1 MQFNL
6 KNYQKTK
13 TENILKK
20 NNFLLFTL
28 GANQNSRNWM
38 VTEQNISKLALA
50 YTKTYN
56 NTAIKVLEYS
66 IFKNLRNSIN
76 STFFF
81 MNPTKNKETLMRDNL
96 ISTLNSI
103 QILTLTLKLNKKMY
117 AAYQFKAANSF
128 HYKKSASII
137 YQFLASTLKIS
148 SALKREK

>member
-38 VTEQNISKLALA
+38 LAEQNISKLALA

-56 NTAIKVLEYS
+56 NAATKVLES
-66 IFKNLRNSIN
+66 SVFKNLKNSIN

-81 MNPTKNKETLMRDNL
+81 MNPKKNKKTLIRNNL
-96 ISTLNSI
+96 LNTLNSI
-103 QILTLTLKLNKKMY
+103 QILTLTLKLNKKIY
-117 AAYQFKAANSF
+117 AAYQFKAVNSF

-137 YQFLASTLKIS
+137 YQFLAATLKVTS
-148 SALKREK
+148 VLKKKK

>member
-13 TENILKK
+13 TKDVLKK
-20 NNFLLFTL
+20 NHFLLFTL

-38 VTEQNISKLALA
+38 ITEQNLSKLALV

-56 NTAIKVLEYS
+56 NTATKVLENS
-66 IFKNLRNSIN
+66 VLKNLKNSIN

-81 MNPTKNKETLMRDNL
+81 MNPTKNKGTLMRDNL
-96 ISTLNSI
+96 FNTLNSI
-103 QILTLTLKLNKKMY
+103 QILTLTLKLNRKVY

-128 HYKKSASII
+128 HYKKSASVI
-137 YQFLASTLKIS
+137 YQFLGTILKIPS
-148 SALKREK
+148 VFKEK